1 MSAHTSTGERVVFHA
16 SLIHGHGGY
25 AAQALPAGTRLIEYL
40 GERITKAESHR
51 RCEANNPFIFDLDDQ
66 TDLDGNVDWNPA
78 RWLNHSC
85 APNCTAE
92 FDAGR
97 IWLVAARALQA
108 GEELTF
114 NYGYDLTN
122 YRDFP
127 CRCGATTCVGF
138 MVAEEHFEQVR
149 QEHPGP
155 A

>member
-1 MSAHTSTGERVVFHA
+1 MSAHVLTGERVVFRA
-16 SLIHGHGGY
+16 SLIHGNGGY

-51 RCEANNPFIFDLDDQ
+51 RCEANNPFIFELDDE

-85 APNCTAE
+85 APNCEAE
-92 FDAGR
+92 LDEGR
-97 IWLVAARALQA
+97 IWLVAARALMA

-114 NYGYDLTN
+114 NYGFDLTN

-127 CRCGATTCVGF
+127 CRCGAATCVGF

-149 QEHPGP
+149 LDNPRP